1 MDNRDINV
9 DLYDYKQAVYD
20 DSKDAILYMMEESPY
35 KEEIEDIMERDNLVE
50 YFYDKLWLS
59 DNVTGNASGSYTFNR
74 FLAESYLCHNLDLRE
89 EAMEGFGVPAT
100 TQGLLDPEACD
111 VTIRCHLLG
120 EAVGRIVDELIDEG
134 KLENLGSFDEDK
146 LYTPEADRHL

>member
-1 MDNRDINV
+1 
-9 DLYDYKQAVYD
+9 
-20 DSKDAILYMMEESPY
+20 MMEESPY

-74 FLAESYLCHNLDLRE
+74 FLAESCLCHNLDLLE
-89 EAMEGFGVPAT
+89 EAMEGLGVPAT
-100 TQGLLDPEACD
+100 AQGLLDPEACD

-134 KLENLGSFDEDK
+134 KLENLGSFD
-146 LYTPEADRHL
+146 HV